1 MAYIGKIPATG
12 NFVKLDAIS
21 VVNGQAGYTMQ
32 SGSANF
38 TPESANHMLVSL
50 NGVIQAPLTSFTVS
64 GSTITFA
71 SGLSTGDVIDFIMVY
86 GNVLDI
92 GTPSDD
98 TVSTAKLQANA
109 VTTAKITDANITTAK
124 IANDAVDKD
133 KVNLIS
139 TSSSAGLEIKGDGTS
154 DGYLQLNCSQNSHG
168 IKLKS
173 PSHSSNASYTLTF
186 PTTDGNANEFL
197 QSNGSGVLSFAT
209 AGGGMWSHIS
219 TTTVSSAVAQ
229 VDFTSLSSDYVDFC
243 VAISGFH
250 QVADNTELYFRFFD
264 HTGTIKTD
272 TVYKWS
278 FTGSDTG
285 SLQVDNQGD
294 TLIRLGRPLGASAT
308 ENASLELIA
317 YNVHDIN
324 DAKNIIFSKSYFNAA
339 GEFGQVHGGG
349 GYVSDAGSGTFKATG
364 MRFYQQ
370 SGNIASGK
378 FALYGRKLA

>member
-1 MAYIGKIPATG
+1 MAYIGKTPATG

-50 NGVIQAPLTSFTVS
+50 NGVIQAPITSFTVS

-98 TVSTAKLQANA
+98 TVSTAKLKANA

-139 TSSSAGLEIKGDGTS
+139 TSSSAGLEVKGDGTS

-173 PSHSSNASYTLTF
+173 PAHSANASYTLTF
-186 PTTDGNANEFL
+186 PTTDGNANQFL
-197 QSNGSGVLSFAT
+197 QSNGSGVTTWAE
-209 AGGGMWSHIS
+209 AGGGMWQFIS
-219 TTTVSSAVAQ
+219 STNITSGVSQ
-229 VDFTSLSSDYVDFC
+229 VDFTTLSTDYQDFC
-243 VAISGFH
+243 WTIQYLHPSADDANLYIRVFTGTGGSQAVFTNGEYGNAQIGQSNSTLTTNVTGGQTYMRMSQGVGNENTEHLNSEVILYNPHTTTFFKTIRNSSALLTSTGNRAT
-250 QVADNTELYFRFFD
+250 VDNTCGSFLQPEAVTGIRFYFSS
-264 HTGTIKTD
+264 GTID
-272 TVYKWS
+272 S
-278 FTGSDTG
+278 
-285 SLQVDNQGD
+285 
-294 TLIRLGRPLGASAT
+294 GRIS
-308 ENASLELIA
+308 
-317 YNVHDIN
+317 
-324 DAKNIIFSKSYFNAA
+324 
-339 GEFGQVHGGG
+339 
-349 GYVSDAGSGTFKATG
+349 
-364 MRFYQQ
+364 M
-370 SGNIASGK
+370 
-378 FALYGRKLA
+378 YGRKNT

>member
-50 NGVIQAPLTSFTVS
+50 NGVIQSPSTSFTVS

-71 SGLSTGDVIDFIMVY
+71 SNLVTGDVIDFIMVY

-98 TVSTAKLQANA
+98 TVSTAKLQSNA

-139 TSSSAGLEIKGDGTS
+139 TSSSAGLEVKGDGTS

-173 PSHSSNASYTLTF
+173 PPHSASASYTLTF
-186 PTTDGNANEFL
+186 PNNDGNADQVL
-197 QSNGSGVLSFAT
+197 TTNGSGVLSFAD
-209 AGGGMWSHIS
+209 AGGGTHVLLS
-219 TTTVSSAVAQ
+219 TTTVSSGVTSI
-229 VDFTSLSSDYVDFC
+229 DFTGLDNTYQSYMVELNGLIVASDNVDLRMRWIQGGSTVTTSNHRSQCVRFGISEGVTNILSTSNASYMRLC
-243 VAISGFH
+243 AGLGNNSGFTANARMFIYGSQNSASNTQYQSQFSIGH
-250 QVADNTELYFRFFD
+250 YDNNDEQMHLCHGRIDVSTTT
-264 HTGTIKTD
+264 TGFTI
-272 TVYKWS
+272 
-278 FTGSDTG
+278 FTSTG
-285 SLQVDNQGD
+285 NM
-294 TLIRLGRPLGASAT
+294 TA
-308 ENASLELIA
+308 
-317 YNVHDIN
+317 
-324 DAKNIIFSKSYFNAA
+324 
-339 GEFGQVHGGG
+339 
-349 GYVSDAGSGTFKATG
+349 GTF
-364 MRFYQQ
+364 R
-370 SGNIASGK
+370 
-378 FALYGRKLA
+378 LYGIL

>member
-50 NGVIQAPLTSFTVS
+50 NGVIQSPSTSFTVS

-71 SGLSTGDVIDFIMVY
+71 SNLVTGDVIDFIMVY

-139 TSSSAGLEIKGDGTS
+139 TSSSAGLEVKGDGTS

-173 PSHSSNASYTLTF
+173 PPHSASASYTLTF
-186 PTTDGNANEFL
+186 PNNDGNADQVL
-197 QSNGSGVLSFAT
+197 TTNGSGVLSFAD
-209 AGGGMWSHIS
+209 AGGGTHVLLS
-219 TTTVSSAVAQ
+219 TTTVSSGVAN
-229 VDFTSLSSDYVDFC
+229 VDITSNIDSTYKRYMFDVIGMKCTDDQNINIRVFNSSIETASVYCQFSVDGNQTSSSVGGVATQDTGVGITLGLSVGGASVEHLNSRVFLNNPSETTFHKLIEFSSTYQDSSANSSYTAGFGSCKDPQ
-243 VAISGFH
+243 AITGI
-250 QVADNTELYFRFFD
+250 RFYPSS
-264 HTGTIKTD
+264 GTI
-272 TVYKWS
+272 
-278 FTGSDTG
+278 
-285 SLQVDNQGD
+285 
-294 TLIRLGRPLGASAT
+294 SAGV
-308 ENASLELIA
+308 I
-317 YNVHDIN
+317 
-324 DAKNIIFSKSYFNAA
+324 K
-339 GEFGQVHGGG
+339 
-349 GYVSDAGSGTFKATG
+349 
-364 MRFYQQ
+364 
-370 SGNIASGK
+370 
-378 FALYGRKLA
+378 LYGIT

>member
-50 NGVIQAPLTSFTVS
+50 NGVIQSPSTSFTVS

-71 SGLSTGDVIDFIMVY
+71 SNLVTGDVIDFIMVY

-139 TSSSAGLEIKGDGTS
+139 TSSSAGLEVKGDGTS

-173 PSHSSNASYTLTF
+173 PPHSASASYTLTF
-186 PTTDGNANEFL
+186 PNNDGNADQVL
-197 QSNGSGVLSFAT
+197 TTNGSGVLSFAD
-209 AGGGMWSHIS
+209 AGGGTHVLLS
-219 TTTVSSAVAQ
+219 TTTVSSGVTSI
-229 VDFTSLSSDYVDFC
+229 DFTGLDNTYQSYMVELNGLIVASDNVDLRMRWIQGGSTVTTSNHRSQCVRFGISEGVTNILSTSNASYMRLC
-243 VAISGFH
+243 AGLGNNSGFTANARMFIYGSQNSASNTQYQSQFSIGH
-250 QVADNTELYFRFFD
+250 YDNNDEQMHLCHGRIDVSTTT
-264 HTGTIKTD
+264 TGFTI
-272 TVYKWS
+272 
-278 FTGSDTG
+278 FTSTG
-285 SLQVDNQGD
+285 NM
-294 TLIRLGRPLGASAT
+294 TA
-308 ENASLELIA
+308 
-317 YNVHDIN
+317 
-324 DAKNIIFSKSYFNAA
+324 
-339 GEFGQVHGGG
+339 
-349 GYVSDAGSGTFKATG
+349 GTF
-364 MRFYQQ
+364 R
-370 SGNIASGK
+370 
-378 FALYGRKLA
+378 LYGIL